1 MGINL
6 NRVTITGHLV
16 SDPTLQG
23 LSSGKDVC
31 HMRIACNRRWH
42 NKLTDVW
49 EDWVDYIDAQAVE
62 ELAPFAHQSLH
73 KGSGVAIDGRLTSQ
87 PPDCEDAGHP
97 GRLIVLTEEMQLIPN
112 KRDVAVEQ

>member
-23 LSSGKDVC
+23 LSSG
-31 HMRIACNRRWH
+31 
-42 NKLTDVW
+42 
-49 EDWVDYIDAQAVE
+49 
-62 ELAPFAHQSLH
+62 

-97 GRLIVLTEEMQLIPN
+97 GRLIVLTEEMQL
-112 KRDVAVEQ
+112 